1 MSFNNFRIRAKLIV
15 AFGAVIAAFLVA
27 TGLILSSLAQLDAA
41 SSSALRGQ
49 LVAGKGE
56 VLLKGVL
63 EQQNAVRGY
72 VLLADTAFLD
82 TYNEE
87 KAAFDAALNDF
98 ENTTRLP
105 AQKARAEQMREA
117 MATWRAEVG
126 DPAVSAMSD
135 PTTGRETATALVG
148 KKSLGGLRK
157 LHGEILDAAN
167 AEVKS
172 RNAAQAA
179 AASTM
184 VTTLGG
190 AAVAAVVIAG
200 LMNWLLSGAV
210 AAPVAAMTQTMRRLA
225 SGDNAVEIPAM
236 GRKDELGDMAAA
248 VLSFKEAALEKIA
261 LETRSEAD
269 RNLSETERAAREAD
283 KARQAKEDAVAVESL
298 GQALSR
304 LADGDL
310 THRITA
316 EFAPRSQSL
325 KDDFNRAM
333 NELMGAMRAINIS
346 TSSVRSSSDE
356 IAHASTDL
364 SRRTEQQAAALEE
377 TAAALDQITA
387 TVRRTA
393 EGAKTASGSVA
404 DARADA
410 DRSAKVVDQAVGA
423 MGQIETSSREISL
436 IIGVIDEIAFQTN
449 LLALNAGVEAA
460 RAGEA
465 GKGFAVVA
473 SEVRALAQRSAEA
486 AKEIK
491 ALITASEQQ
500 VSAGVDLVGQTGAA
514 LRRIVDQVVSID
526 ERIREIAASAQE
538 QATGLHQVNSAI
550 NQMDQVVQ
558 QNAAMVEEATAATQ
572 SLRGE
577 TGTLGD
583 LVDRFKI
590 EGQTASASHVSAV
603 RQAA

>member
-1 MSFNNFRIRAKLIV
+1 MSFNNFRIRAKLVI
-15 AFGAVIAAFLVA
+15 AFGAVIAAYLVA
-27 TGLILSSLAQLDAA
+27 TALIMGSLSQLNAA
-41 SSSALRGQ
+41 SESALRGQ
-49 LVAGKGE
+49 LVASKGE
-56 VLLKGVL
+56 TLLKGVL

-72 VLLADTAFLD
+72 ALLGDPAFLE

-87 KAAFDAALNDF
+87 KVAFDAALNDF

-105 AQKARAEQMREA
+105 AQKARAEKMREA

-126 DPAVSAMSD
+126 DPAVAAMSD
-135 PTTGRETATALVG
+135 PAGRETAAALVG
-148 KKSLGGLRK
+148 KKSLGGLRA
-157 LHGEILDAAN
+157 LHGEILESAN
-167 AEVKS
+167 AEVKI
-172 RNAAQAA
+172 RNTAQD
-179 AASTM
+179 AASSAM
-184 VTTLGG
+184 VTTLGI
-190 AAVAAVVIAG
+190 AALVAVVIAG
-200 LMNWLLSGAV
+200 LMNWLLAGTI
-210 AAPVAAMTQTMRRLA
+210 AAPVASMTQTMRRLA
-225 SGDNAVEIPAM
+225 GGDNAVDIPAI
-236 GRKDELGDMAAA
+236 GRKDELGDMAGA

-261 LETRSEAD
+261 LEARSEAD
-269 RNLSETERAAREAD
+269 RNLSESERVAREAD
-283 KARQAKEDAVAVESL
+283 KARQAKEDAVAVEAL

-316 EFAPRSQSL
+316 TFAPRSQSL

-333 NELMGAMRAINIS
+333 NELMSAMRSINIS
-346 TSSVRSSSDE
+346 TNSVRSSSDE

-423 MGQIETSSREISL
+423 MGQIESSSREIGN

-460 RAGEA
+460 RAGDA

-491 ALITASEQQ
+491 ALISASEQQ

-590 EGQTASASHVSAV
+590 EGQVMAQTTAAV

>member
-1 MSFNNFRIRAKLIV
+1 MSFNNLRIRAKLVV

-27 TGLILSSLAQLDAA
+27 TGLILSSLSQLDTA
-41 SSSALRGQ
+41 STAALRGQ

-56 VLLKGVL
+56 GLLKGVL

-72 VLLADTAFLD
+72 ALLGDPAFLE
-82 TYNEE
+82 TYTEE

-98 ENTTRLP
+98 EETTKLP
-105 AQKARAEQMREA
+105 AQKARAQKMREA
-117 MATWRAEVG
+117 MTKWRAEVG

-135 PTTGRETATALVG
+135 PAGRETAVALVG
-148 KKSLGGLRK
+148 KKSLGELRA
-157 LHGEILDAAN
+157 LYSEIQTTAN
-167 AEVKS
+167 AEVKT
-172 RNAAQAA
+172 RNAAQDAA
-179 AASTM
+179 ATAM
-184 VTTLGG
+184 VTTLAI
-190 AAVAAVVIAG
+190 AAVAAIAIAG
-200 LMNWLLSGAV
+200 LMNWLLSGTIAS
-210 AAPVAAMTQTMRRLA
+210 PVAAMTQAMRRLA
-225 SGDNAVEIPAM
+225 GGDNAVDVPAV
-236 GRKDELGDMAAA
+236 GRKDELGDMAGA

-261 LETRSEAD
+261 LEARSEAD
-269 RNLSETERAAREAD
+269 RNLSESERAAREAD
-283 KARQAKEDAVAVESL
+283 KARQAKEDAVAVDAL

-333 NELMGAMRAINIS
+333 GELMSAMRSINVS

-356 IAHASTDL
+356 IANASSDL

-393 EGAKTASGSVA
+393 DGAKTASASVA
-404 DARADA
+404 DARMDA

-423 MGQIETSSREISL
+423 MGQIESSSREIGN

-491 ALITASEQQ
+491 ALIGASEQQ

-558 QNAAMVEEATAATQ
+558 QNAAMVEEATAAAQ

-577 TGTLGD
+577 TATLGG
-583 LVDRFKI
+583 LVDRFRI
-590 EGQTASASHVSAV
+590 EGHTAAHASGV